1 MKQRGV
7 VGDWLFAMAASLL
20 AAGIFAGPA
29 HAANVKRIADLP
41 KGQDI
46 MTKAAK
52 AMAKREINVALL
64 GGEKYMVS
72 NCLGVKA
79 SAGKFKLRLDNPQ
92 VSFEG
97 QSVVIKFM
105 IDRVHLQALKIR
117 MKPNSSNP
125 LEPCK
130 FSKAFKVS
138 GSATK
143 VKFVMRLGAPVADLD
158 QCRIPSLGP
167 VEARWHVGGLNLK
180 PLQNNLDEVAKEMI
194 EAALNAS
201 VGVLMTT
208 SYLPILN
215 ESMDLV
221 CETKVVLY
229 RRYMDVLGA
238 GVTLYHLPDGYV
250 NQLKHYYPNVNLG
263 SVRFGF
269 SDRQPAGNATTDCH
283 NIYFS
288 SRDYTEKL
296 RTGTLT
302 VNDDL
307 SWLYHELRH
316 TEQCKEV
323 GGRDPYAEMWFKD
336 LEYSALATNINNPN
350 YYRVLHDK
358 MPMERN
364 ADARATAVENKLGSL
379 STTQSPASSAPSSPR
394 RVPIENRQK
403 APRK

>member
-1 MKQRGV
+1 MTRRSISG
-7 VGDWLFAMAASLL
+7 GGLFAIAVALL
-20 AAGIFAGPA
+20 AAGICAGPA
-29 HAANVKRIADLP
+29 HAANVKRFADLP
-41 KGQDI
+41 KGEDI
-46 MTKAAK
+46 MMKAAR
-52 AMAKREINVALL
+52 AMAQREIDVALL
-64 GGEKYMVS
+64 GGEKYMV
-72 NCLGVKA
+72 NKCLGIKA
-79 SAGKFKLRLDNPQ
+79 SAGKFKLRLDDPE
-92 VSFEG
+92 VTFEG
-97 QSVVIKFM
+97 QSVIMKFM

-117 MKPNSSNP
+117 MKPNASNP

-201 VGVLMTT
+201 VQVLMTT
-208 SYLPILN
+208 SYLPILD

-238 GVTLYHLPDGYV
+238 GVKLYHLPDGYV
-250 NQLKHYYPNVNLG
+250 DQLKAYYPNVNLG

-269 SDRQPAGNATTDCH
+269 SDRQPPGNATTDCH
-283 NIYFS
+283 NMYFS

-302 VNDDL
+302 VNDDF

-323 GGRDPYAEMWFKD
+323 GGRDPFAEMWFKD
-336 LEYSALATNINNPN
+336 LEYSALATNLNNPD
-350 YYRVLHDK
+350 YYKGLHDK

-364 ADARATAVENKLGSL
+364 AKARATAVENELGSL
-379 STTQSPASSAPSSPR
+379 SQTQSPASTAPL
-394 RVPIENRQK
+394 
-403 APRK
+403 APGMKGRKK

>member
-1 MKQRGV
+1 MKRRHVFCGSLWV
-7 VGDWLFAMAASLL
+7 MAAVLC
-20 AAGIFAGPA
+20 AVGISAGPA
-29 HAANVKRIADLP
+29 HAANVKRFADLP

-46 MTKAAK
+46 MMKAAR
-52 AMAKREINVALL
+52 ALAQREIDVVLL
-64 GGEKYMVS
+64 GGEKYMV
-72 NCLGVKA
+72 NKCLGIKA
-79 SAGKFKLRLDNPQ
+79 SAGKFKLRLDDPQ
-92 VSFEG
+92 VTFEG
-97 QSVVIKFM
+97 QSVVMKFM

-117 MKPNSSNP
+117 MKPNASNP

-201 VGVLMTT
+201 VQVLMTT
-208 SYLPILN
+208 SYLPILD

-229 RRYMDVLGA
+229 RRYMDLLGA
-238 GVTLYHLPDGYV
+238 GVKLHHLPDGYV
-250 NQLKHYYPNVNLG
+250 DQLKAYYPNVNLR

-269 SDRQPAGNATTDCH
+269 SDRQPSGNATTDCH
-283 NIYFS
+283 NMYFS

-323 GGRDPYAEMWFKD
+323 GGRDPFAEMWFKD
-336 LEYSALATNINNPN
+336 FEYSALTTNLNNPD
-350 YYRVLHDK
+350 YYKVLHDK
-358 MPMERN
+358 MPMERD
-364 ADARATAVENKLGSL
+364 ADTRATAVENELGSL
-379 STTQSPASSAPSSPR
+379 SQTQSPASAAPL
-394 RVPIENRQK
+394 
-403 APRK
+403 APGMKGGKK

>member
-1 MKQRGV
+1 MKLRHV
-7 VGDWLFAMAASLL
+7 VGDWLVAVAGALL
-20 AAGIFAGPA
+20 AAGLFAGPA
-29 HAANVKRIADLP
+29 HAANVTRIADLP

-46 MTKAAK
+46 MMKAAK

-64 GGEKYMVS
+64 GGEKYMVN
-72 NCLGVKA
+72 NCLGIKA

-97 QSVVIKFM
+97 QSVIMKFM

-117 MKPNSSNP
+117 MKPNASNP
-125 LEPCK
+125 LETCK

-158 QCRIPSLGP
+158 QCRMPTLGP

-201 VGVLMTT
+201 VQVLMTT
-208 SYLPILN
+208 SALPILD

-238 GVTLYHLPDGYV
+238 GVTLYRLPDDYV
-250 NQLKHYYPNVNLG
+250 DQLKGYYPNVNLR

-269 SDRQPAGNATTDCH
+269 SDRQPPGNATTDCH
-283 NIYFS
+283 NMYFS

-296 RTGTLT
+296 RTGT
-302 VNDDL
+302 VDDDFF
-307 SWLYHELRH
+307 WLYHELRH

-323 GGRDPYAEMWFKD
+323 GGRDPYAEMWFKH
-336 LEYSALATNINNPN
+336 LEYSALTTNINNPD
-350 YYRVLHDK
+350 YYKVLHDR
-358 MPMERN
+358 MPMERD
-364 ADARATAVENKLGSL
+364 ADARATAVENKLGGL
-379 STTQSPASSAPSSPR
+379 SPIQSPASSAPSSPR
-394 RVPIENRQK
+394 RVPIESRQE
-403 APRK
+403 APGR